1 MSTFV
6 TLCGLQI
13 ILSDHSEPAP
23 PRPPHPA
30 PAPVL
35 PGRGQTSVEGGR
47 GVGQG
52 VVVIWG
58 HTTLYLDTLR
68 SPRCHHEK

>member
-35 PGRGQTSVEGGR
+35 PGRGQTSGEGGR
-47 GVGQG
+47 GLGLG
-52 VVVIWG
+52 GG
-58 HTTLYLDTLR
+58 HTTLYLDTLG